1 MLRDENRLGTLAI
14 SRIRQIRADTAPP
27 RVPVVVYSA
36 TTGLPKGTRDR
47 WTKLQAKLT
56 GTSDGSEHIVA
67 EDTGH
72 AIHQERPEQ
81 VATSIIRVVAHLR

>member
-1 MLRDENRLGTLAI
+1 MLRDENRLGTQAI

-36 TTGLPKGTRDR
+36 TNGLPKGTRDR
-47 WTKLQAKLT
+47 WTKLQANLT